1 MVSEIR
7 NILRTVFQS
16 THYLCAFFVFSSI
29 VLSGLVLPV
38 RAQDQPLNTSVEVKV
53 VIDSLDVEP
62 GKTFTYTVNVKN
74 NGDGA
79 VSDYE
84 LRVPYYQKLKNAS
97 VSKVEPGFN
106 KILKEGDYP
115 AGFNNRSWLVNNFE
129 SGESRQYKIVYTVDS
144 DVSDEDVLAYN
155 FTYPLTWTDPAGL
168 ESNIPKTI
176 SEIRIDAY
184 IDSRYQ
190 TSFQEGV
197 PGIKQPESPLKDV
210 QLNQDTYYFRGSKTT
225 KFTDIKPSQLS
236 AFPNLVIETE
246 QVSVT
251 WTEPVDLSGDK
262 VVERLNK
269 LDTSMPTQWGKIQF
283 NAQALPFLE
292 KTVNVVFK
300 NAPFVNEPRIKIGGE
315 TFNLQE
321 KDASLDQEA
330 DTLTIN
336 SVSMADIAIVPDIDL
351 DDSVVETSENT
362 VTLSGKVSDPETNL
376 FYKVDNNE
384 EKQAVG
390 IDLET
395 GEFEVMLEDVQNVNQ
410 VKFITTYDN
419 GEKREEIVLVKYAES
434 TVEENTEEEDA
445 APETIAALF
454 NPITVALII
463 AALALAS
470 MIGGYIYYLYHN
482 KQKSKRKDKDVELSS
497 FRTALQSSSEDQKK
511 DVNPSFSLRENK
523 ASSESAHSSA
533 PKSGESNLVNKDFG
547 TLNLGDRS
555 SSDTPV
561 NKH

>member
-1 MVSEIR
+1 M
-7 NILRTVFQS
+7 
-16 THYLCAFFVFSSI
+16 
-29 VLSGLVLPV
+29 PV

-62 GKTFTYTVNVKN
+62 GKTFTYTVNIKN

-106 KILKEGDYP
+106 KILKEGDHP

-129 SGESRQYKIVYTVDS
+129 PGESRQYKIVYTVDS
-144 DVSDEDVLAYN
+144 DLTDDDVLAYN

-210 QLNQDTYYFRGSKTT
+210 QLNQDTYYFSGSKTT

-262 VVERLNK
+262 VVEQLNK
-269 LDTSMPTQWGKIQF
+269 LDTSMSLQWGKIQF
-283 NAQALPFLE
+283 NVQSLPFLE

-315 TFNLQE
+315 AFNLQE
-321 KDASLDQEA
+321 KDASLDKEA
-330 DTLTIN
+330 DILTIN

-351 DDSVVETSENT
+351 DDSVVETSEST
-362 VTLSGKVSDPETNL
+362 VVLSGKVSDPETNL

-384 EKQAVG
+384 EKQVVG

-395 GEFEVMLEDVQNVNQ
+395 GEFEVILEDVQNVNQ
-410 VKFITTYDN
+410 VKFITTYEN
-419 GEKREEIVLVKYAES
+419 GEQREEIVLVKYAES
-434 TVEENTEEEDA
+434 TVEEDAEEDA

-454 NPITVALII
+454 NPITVALVI

-482 KQKSKRKDKDVELSS
+482 KQKSKRNDKDVELSS
-497 FRTALQSSSEDQKK
+497 FRTALQSKSEVENKG
-511 DVNPSFSLRENK
+511 VNKSFSLRENK
-523 ASSESAHSSA
+523 ASPESAHSSS

-547 TLNLGDRS
+547 TLNLGDRT
-555 SSDTPV
+555 SSDTPE
-561 NKH
+561 NRH